1 MQDALTPSCAMMQNL
16 EFRPLVM
23 FHPSHPLARL
33 LKWPLVAV
41 TMMGFLGL
49 LALQSFSLPDE
60 MPRAAIERLLGV
72 DIAPAPAEHSMMMH
86 HGMSMAA
93 MPQHTHHHD
102 GTETC
107 PLCPLL
113 SLPAALPLGLVLL
126 PPPCSTVDTPGQP
139 RLSAARAPHCCAGPP
154 AIARATCLISSAF
167 SGLFP
172 LFCTTGCGPSCLVF
186 RTFSYGYLFEPPPG
200 GCLRMGFCRAMRHCH
215 NAPGLAC
222 CPRPD
227 RRTAE
232 QRCHPAAP

>member
-1 MQDALTPSCAMMQNL
+1 MMQNL

-60 MPRAAIERLLGV
+60 MPRAAMERLLGV
-72 DIAPAPAEHSMMMH
+72 DIAPAPAGHSMMMH
-86 HGMSMAA
+86 HGMSMVT
-93 MPQHTHHHD
+93 MPQHTHHHHHHD

-126 PPPCSTVDTPGQP
+126 PPLVQRWIRRGSHASLP
-139 RLSAARAPHCCAGPP
+139 RAPPIVVLGLPPSHGPP
-154 AIARATCLISSAF
+154 A
-167 SGLFP
+167 
-172 LFCTTGCGPSCLVF
+172 
-186 RTFSYGYLFEPPPG
+186 
-200 GCLRMGFCRAMRHCH
+200 
-215 NAPGLAC
+215 
-222 CPRPD
+222 
-227 RRTAE
+227 
-232 QRCHPAAP
+232 